1 MSISKLS
8 YVFAAS
14 TLLLAGCGGSAA
26 PTGNSSG
33 PASGAS
39 NTSGAAGGNAALLA
53 ALDNMVA
60 AKTAFRYESSNT
72 TKGNFGGPGAQGGQ
86 AATPGERTVK
96 TMGEVNGRNS
106 HITTQGN
113 FGGGAGNGA
122 AGGGSNELIFV
133 DGKTFV
139 KGPNQIMGA
148 PEAKWYELPA
158 DRAQR
163 NPAEGLF
170 ARDGKRLIE
179 PADFK
184 KTTSETIDGKR
195 CDIYEADAA
204 ALQRIYEATQT
215 GFGVG
220 GFGGPGG
227 GAPGPQGGAQA
238 GQGQGQGQNAGQGG
252 GQGGQGSQGRNQL
265 TIKSGSYKVWAC
277 EDNLV
282 RKYEVNFALTSA
294 QRADQALEIQSST
307 RLYDFGSAINIA
319 APAGASMA
327 ESPNR
332 PNNPANGTPRA
343 PGTPRAGT
351 PRP

>member
-8 YVFAAS
+8 YVIAAS

-33 PASGAS
+33 PASGAV
-39 NTSGAAGGNAALLA
+39 AGNAALLT

-86 AATPGERTVK
+86 AAAPGERTVK

-113 FGGGAGNGA
+113 FGGGAGGN
-122 AGGGSNELIFV
+122 AGQEFIFA
-133 DGKTFV
+133 DGKSFV
-139 KGPNQIMGA
+139 KGPNPNMGA
-148 PEAKWYELPA
+148 IEAKWYELPA

-163 NPAEGLF
+163 NPADGLF
-170 ARDGKRLIE
+170 ARDGKRMLE

-204 ALQRIYEATQT
+204 ALQRIYDATQT

-227 GAPGPQGGAQA
+227 GGPGPQGGAQA

-252 GQGGQGSQGRNQL
+252 QGRNQL

-277 EDNLV
+277 EDNIV

-307 RLYDFGSAINIA
+307 RLYDFGTAINIA
-319 APAGASMA
+319 APAGAAMA